1 MNTAVR
7 RKLDMAA
14 RVREFVRAHAA
25 TEPGYTPVVTRLD
38 ELLTRAEAILGRQ
51 RQGSVAAHGAIAQ
64 RGELRRT
71 IHAQLVHYLVAVGS
85 VAAKGQA
92 DLAARF
98 KLPRTNGNNKAYAT
112 AVKAILAAG
121 EEQRD
126 LLVKAGLAPTLF
138 DELGRMVTDFESAT
152 EAAHT
157 ARRDHIGARVDLEV
171 ISTELIEQVKLLDGI
186 TRYRFGGD
194 VEMMAEWKAA
204 KQLLG
209 QPRPV
214 DAPPAP
220 EPSPAPQPTPAPS
233 DVQKAA

>member
-1 MNTAVR
+1 MNTEVG

-38 ELLTRAEAILGRQ
+38 ALLAQAEAILARQ
-51 RQGSVAAHGAIAQ
+51 HQGNVAARGANAQ
-64 RGELRRT
+64 RNELRRT

-85 VAAKGQA
+85 VAVKGQA

-98 KLPRTNGNNKAYAT
+98 KLPPTNAPNLAYAT
-112 AVKAILAAG
+112 AVKALLAAG
-121 EEQRD
+121 EAERD
-126 LLVKAGLAPTLF
+126 LLVKAGLAPTLLE
-138 DELGRMVTDFESAT
+138 ELGKMVADFEAAS

-157 ARRDHIGARVDLEV
+157 ARRDHIGARIDLAV
-171 ISTELIEQVKLLDGI
+171 IANLLAEQVKLLDGI
-186 TRYRFGGD
+186 TRYRFGND

-209 QPRPV
+209 EHRTV
-214 DAPPAP
+214 DVPPTP
-220 EPSPAPQPTPAPS
+220 TPQPTTPAGE
-233 DVQKAA
+233 VKNAA

>member
-38 ELLTRAEAILGRQ
+38 ELLGQAQAILARQ
-51 RQGSVAAHGAIAQ
+51 HQGNVASRGAIAQ
-64 RGELRRT
+64 RNDLRRT
-71 IHAQLVHYLVAVGS
+71 IHAQLVHYLVAVGT

-92 DLAARF
+92 DVAARF
-98 KLPRTNGNNKAYAT
+98 KLPDTNAPNMVYST
-112 AVKAILAAG
+112 AVKALLAAG
-121 EEQRD
+121 EGERD
-126 LLVKAGLAPTLF
+126 LLVKAGLSPTLF
-138 DELGRMVTDFESAT
+138 EELGKMVADFEAAS
-152 EAAHT
+152 EVAHT
-157 ARRDHIGARVDLEV
+157 ARRDHIGARIDLAV
-171 ISTELIEQVKLLDGI
+171 IANLLSEQVKLLDGI
-186 TRYRFGGD
+186 TRYRFGKD

-209 QPRPV
+209 QSRPV

>member
-38 ELLTRAEAILGRQ
+38 ELLGQAEAILARQ
-51 RQGSVAAHGAIAQ
+51 HQGIVAARGATAQ
-64 RGELRRT
+64 RGDLRRT
-71 IHAQLVHYLVAVGS
+71 IHSQLVHYLVAVGS

-98 KLPRTNGNNKAYAT
+98 KLPPTNGTNMAYAT
-112 AVKAILAAG
+112 AVKALLAAG
-121 EEQRD
+121 EGERD
-126 LLVKAGLAPTLF
+126 LLVKAGLSPTLF
-138 DELGRMVTDFESAT
+138 EELGKMVADFEAAS

-157 ARRDHIGARVDLEV
+157 ARRDHIGARIDLEV
-171 ISTELIEQVKLLDGI
+171 IANLLTEQVKLLDGI
-186 TRYRFGGD
+186 TRYRFGKD

-209 QPRPV
+209 QPRTV
-214 DAPPAP
+214 DVPPT
-220 EPSPAPQPTPAPS
+220 PQPTTPAGEM
-233 DVQKAA
+233 KNAA